1 MLYSGHLLWVYYT
14 VGILY
19 SGHTIQWVYYTV
31 GILYRHNDGQA
42 PPPPPVID
50 RTLSTWDLIPNLFTS
65 IKSQRIYFLYYVD
78 PNPSNP
84 TPTFCYFT
92 HHDTPLYFH
101 SLILHSR
108 SDILHSSSVMQS
120 NCRHAFAQPYF
131 YNGYLIFL
139 FLNPCSI

>member
-1 MLYSGHLLWVYYT
+1 MKCCEAVCRHNGS
-14 VGILY
+14 
-19 SGHTIQWVYYTV
+19 HTIQWIE
-31 GILYRHNDGQA
+31 ILYRHNDGQA
-42 PPPPPVID
+42 PPPPPMID

-65 IKSQRIYFLYYVD
+65 IKSPRIYFLYHVD
-78 PNPSNP
+78 SNPSKQS
-84 TPTFCYFT
+84 FAILQST
-92 HHDTPLYFH
+92 HHNTPSDFH
-101 SLILHSR
+101 SPILHSR